1 MLEFT
6 CARNEDYYNCAC
18 TIYVY
23 LSVCEYPKLCGYAT
37 QTHTQ
42 TYTDTQTAWIDF
54 YMSVSLSLTRSP
66 SLSLSYSCAH
76 IHTMRVHSMSK
87 GALMS
92 GSANVPPMRLCHL
105 RPESGQDGSAG
116 VSGRQRWRIARLRT
130 YATRALKEAVG
141 VSGGGGQSRRLQ
153 RPLCLRGGALD
164 DDSEDPDFEP
174 MLNSDTTD
182 GSVAG
187 EAVQVCCCISICR
200 MHAAV
205 YHLAAPYMLLY
216 I

>member
-1 MLEFT
+1 
-6 CARNEDYYNCAC
+6 
-18 TIYVY
+18 
-23 LSVCEYPKLCGYAT
+23 
-37 QTHTQ
+37 
-42 TYTDTQTAWIDF
+42 
-54 YMSVSLSLTRSP
+54 
-66 SLSLSYSCAH
+66 
-76 IHTMRVHSMSK
+76 MRVHSMSK

-92 GSANVPPMRLCHL
+92 GSANVPQMLHICRSRRLCYW
-105 RPESGQDGSAG
+105 RPGSGQEGSAG

-141 VSGGGGQSRRLQ
+141 VSGGGGQSRRLE

-174 MLNSDTTD
+174 MLKSDTTD

-187 EAVQVCCCISICR
+187 EAVQVCCCISSCR

-205 YHLAAPYMLLY
+205 HHLAASYMLL
-216 I
+216 